1 MMKPEVSGGFTNYN
15 SYREKWLPW
24 ESSSS
29 VLTLLV
35 GRRRRNA
42 ELLFSTMAKKIT
54 YVHALWEPNL
64 TSIEVH
70 HTAELCLI
78 I

>member
-1 MMKPEVSGGFTNYN
+1 MKPEASGGLTNYN

-42 ELLFSTMAKKIT
+42 ELLF
-54 YVHALWEPNL
+54 
-64 TSIEVH
+64 
-70 HTAELCLI
+70 
-78 I
+78 